1 MVSGLFKDTVT
12 LSRQSRL
19 EAEPGSVTL
28 THFRVARML
37 QVVLSWL
44 FQFPYQ
50 LLVLTLQQHLLRVPC
65 CPLETS
71 GGNGARHM
79 LRLLV
84 VVSAGLQTLQ
94 LMGP

>member
-1 MVSGLFKDTVT
+1 M
-12 LSRQSRL
+12 
-19 EAEPGSVTL
+19 TL

-71 GGNGARHM
+71 DGNGARHM

-94 LMGP
+94 LVGP